1 MSDSMGDNS
10 EYLQVLNVARIVR
23 ISTLPFAGYVTL
35 RKLLNFY

>member
-23 ISTLPFAGYVTL
+23 LSTLPFASYVTL
-35 RKLLNFY
+35 RELLNFY